1 VGGAKGVVVARR
13 ATVSPLVAAN
23 APEEYR
29 SAAQQR
35 CSSASCRSSSS
46 LACGLLAAPRHTWTR
61 LAREWLNALKGL
73 LSLLVSVVAA
83 ICFVLF
89 ADFISA
95 VVPTHALRVAA
106 AGTAPRRRPAHQ
118 AAQPSASAGRPGARP
133 LAPASR
139 TSSSMSLR

>member
-1 VGGAKGVVVARR
+1 V
-13 ATVSPLVAAN
+13 
-23 APEEYR
+23 
-29 SAAQQR
+29 
-35 CSSASCRSSSS
+35 
-46 LACGLLAAPRHTWTR
+46 
-61 LAREWLNALKGL
+61 
-73 LSLLVSVVAA
+73 SLLVSVVAA

-133 LAPASR
+133 LASASR
-139 TSSSMSLR
+139 TSSSMSLRKVSVASRTETTEIRPIPAM